1 MVRPSLIS
9 ISLAALASLSMAGY
23 AQQQPLPQS
32 SASREAWCAD
42 NPEKCRQ
49 AKERHEQWC
58 NNNPQR
64 CEKMKARRDAMREKC
79 AQDPQACEQ
88 RKAEWRDKA
97 KRRFEERCAK
107 NPEKCKEWKNRADGN
122 PPDKAKRRGADR
134 GPSNS
139 VPNQRN

>member
-1 MVRPSLIS
+1 MIRSSLIS
-9 ISLAALASLSMAGY
+9 LSLAALASLSMAGY

-42 NPEKCRQ
+42 
-49 AKERHEQWC
+49 
-58 NNNPQR
+58 
-64 CEKMKARRDAMREKC
+64 
-79 AQDPQACEQ
+79 
-88 RKAEWRDKA
+88 
-97 KRRFEERCAK
+97 